1 MDIITEIIF
10 RIIAFMAELVYTALR
25 FLGFRIAVLGTGF
38 FLLHMFSY
46 HPIFLAIAGFV
57 MGSCQSA
64 IIVRLCD
71 RAAGRHTGFLHF
83 CFRHSDPARVSS

>member
-25 FLGFRIAVLGTGF
+25 FLGFRIAILGTGF

-46 HPIFLAIAGFV
+46 QPIFIAMFV
-57 MGSCQSA
+57 AVVCVLYAPFMYKLVKKSNGN
-64 IIVRLCD
+64 
-71 RAAGRHTGFLHF
+71 
-83 CFRHSDPARVSS
+83 